1 MAKLLDGMERMLR
14 GEMAPPPAATLI
26 GVRLESFAQGEC
38 DVVSDGKLVA
48 HAVSTCMTLRG
59 EQAAGR

>member
-14 GEMAPPPAATLI
+14 GEVLPPGAATLI
-26 GVRLESFAQGEC
+26 AMRLESFAQGEC

-48 HAVSTCMTLRG
+48 RAVSTCMTLRG